1 VFEKRQR
8 EGQIDFRRSCRA
20 SRRLSRPRDSR
31 RWSGLFSSWHVPV
44 VVVVVVVVVVGPP
57 CTEKRKKKNSN
68 LRIFRVPKIATRSYV
83 SAVFRQWPGLLAV
96 FNSGDAP
103 RQEITGK

>member
-31 RWSGLFSSWHVPV
+31 RWSGLFSSWHVP
-44 VVVVVVVVVVGPP
+44 VVVVVVVGPP